1 MNTVEL
7 VKQMHDL
14 DILTFKIPSYEGLI
28 GKAAYNDPVINSTIL
43 RIENLMFSGFIFLWA
58 AITVIVVCTAIFLYE
73 KYIKKEEDKYKVM
86 LLSLIIAVTALLGV
100 IFLLFMTWDIHY
112 SATNLIKLVTEF
124 MAKH

>member
-14 DILTFKIPSYEGLI
+14 DILTFKIPSYESLI

-43 RIENLMFSGFIFLWA
+43 RIENLMFSGFLFLWA
-58 AITVIVVCTAIFLYE
+58 AIIVIGVFSIFFLYE
-73 KYIKKEEDKYKVM
+73 KYIKKDDKYSM
-86 LLSLIIAVTALLGV
+86 LLSLIIAITALAGV
-100 IFLLFMTWDIHY
+100 IVLLFMTWDIHY
-112 SATNLIKLVTEF
+112 STTNLIKLVTEF